1 MEFSENLK
9 LLLFEK
15 EMKQAD
21 LCHLT
26 GIPSSLMSEYI
37 NGRKSPAMGNAIRIA
52 DAFGIS
58 LDVLAGRA
66 ERVRCENQGECIHE
80 NPLNESGDGLT
91 EKEYTFLLDVLKALK
106 QHLL

>member
-1 MEFSENLK
+1 MEFSEKLK

-58 LDVLAGRA
+58 LDVLAGREKNA
-66 ERVRCENQGECIHE
+66 RCEYQ
-80 NPLNESGDGLT
+80 LNESADGLT
-91 EKEYTFLLDVLKALK
+91 EKEYTFLLDVLRALK